1 MSTAHATKLGN
12 WQMVYSWKGAL
23 SEGDVQVAYQIKKS
37 FCFFVFFLFWWF
49 FEQLLSK
56 CFEKLRET
64 FWKISSNLGKAPLVV
79 PYDYSR
85 LFFVCCS
92 AKQCPS
98 HRLCVRVLVP
108 FSPVYLDHDRSLL
121 HPGYRCWDDCFTFA
135 PCRRAACSAGGK
147 RVCIGTIN
155 GW

>member
-1 MSTAHATKLGN
+1 
-12 WQMVYSWKGAL
+12 MVYSWKVAL
-23 SEGDVQVAYQIKKS
+23 WEMCKWRIRTKNV
-37 FCFFVFFLFWWF
+37 FVFSSNFWATFVTKSKFWWF
-49 FEQLLSK
+49 FEQLLRK
-56 CFEKLRET
+56 FFEKLRET
-64 FWKISSNLGKAPLVV
+64 FWKISSNLRKAPLMV

-85 LFFVCCS
+85 LFFFCCS

-98 HRLCVRVLVP
+98 HLLCVRVLVP

-121 HPGYRCWDDCFTFA
+121 HPGYRCWDDCLTFA
-135 PCRRAACSAGGK
+135 PCRRAACSARGK